1 MFKID
6 ETTKQLVLDGTYTK
20 QELKDQRASLEYWR
34 DQETY
39 KERMNWKNYNYW
51 GDCIRVID
59 ARLAILEDLI

>member
-39 KERMNWKNYNYW
+39 
-51 GDCIRVID
+51 
-59 ARLAILEDLI
+59 

>member
-20 QELKDQRASLEYWR
+20 EELKDKRASLEYWR

-39 KERMNWKNYNYW
+39 KERMDWKNYNYW
-51 GDCIRVID
+51 GDCIGVIN